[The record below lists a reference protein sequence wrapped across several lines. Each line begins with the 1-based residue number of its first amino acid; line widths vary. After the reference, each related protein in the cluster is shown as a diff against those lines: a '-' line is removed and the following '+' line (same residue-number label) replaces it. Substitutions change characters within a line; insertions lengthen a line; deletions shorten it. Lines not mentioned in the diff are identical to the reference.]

1 MPIWL
6 AFLQHMLTHCLS
18 ICALDVSIFDRPCK
32 QLVGVEFLCD
42 CLYRSKRGYLQIS
55 EFIDNSLTALMSV
68 PEDRPRVVDVYM
80 GREKLVGRKDLGPQD
95 AVMNRSTLS
104 YIAIVDS
111 GIGMKDFS
119 PIARRGQVPKR
130 MNEQVCSDGGIIRHG
145 SCTKRVL

>member
-1 MPIWL
+1 
-6 AFLQHMLTHCLS
+6 
-18 ICALDVSIFDRPCK
+18 
-32 QLVGVEFLCD
+32 
-42 CLYRSKRGYLQIS
+42 
-55 EFIDNSLTALMSV
+55 MSV